1 MSRIRRMRI
10 GSEQAGHRVSRT
22 SGPASFSGRIAI
34 PGRSFHP
41 PPYPGPW
48 NVGRNVL
55 YCKETMRRTLPKDE
69 KTPARSPS
77 ADALRRNL
85 RLQRPTGPAIAAK
98 HRSLRPHV
106 RARPTVPSVGRGAAG
121 RLEPIRAVRSRTGG
135 SMRIDRGAGEG
146 ARTSV
151 PAARSRNRLFGP
163 RAGRGTACPHN
174 ASRHLRQASR
184 GMAAQGRGYGNG
196 RFLDGQIF
204 NGDYISKRTN
214 RPLEYRNDKR
224 LVLFG
229 QLFPAADYGD
239 HEIKVRARIR
249 KNAPSD
255 DLRLSFKVAT
265 RPQWRDVVPFGPD
278 ADRWLVQTTDSGKP
292 TSAACRSP
300 PKIEERPSDGA
311 YMPTEKAPSRSGR
324 SRWKPK
330 TGKNRLPRFTKAVAT
345 GIGPTLR
352 EDTTSGCTTCFR
364 PACSFSKDTP
374 RAANTGR
381 NG

>member
-22 SGPASFSGRIAI
+22 SGPASFFRAHRNTRPFLSSA
-34 PGRSFHP
+34 
-41 PPYPGPW
+41 PYPGPW

-69 KTPARSPS
+69 KTSARLPS
-77 ADALRRNL
+77 ADALRRNP

-98 HRSLRPHV
+98 HRNLRPHV
-106 RARPTVPSVGRGAAG
+106 RARPMVPSVGRGAAG

-196 RFLDGQIF
+196 RF
-204 NGDYISKRTN
+204 SRRTDIQ
-214 RPLEYRNDKR
+214 RR
-224 LVLFG
+224 LY
-229 QLFPAADYGD
+229 QQADEPAA
-239 HEIKVRARIR
+239 
-249 KNAPSD
+249 
-255 DLRLSFKVAT
+255 
-265 RPQWRDVVPFGPD
+265 
-278 ADRWLVQTTDSGKP
+278 
-292 TSAACRSP
+292 
-300 PKIEERPSDGA
+300 
-311 YMPTEKAPSRSGR
+311 
-324 SRWKPK
+324 
-330 TGKNRLPRFTKAVAT
+330 
-345 GIGPTLR
+345 
-352 EDTTSGCTTCFR
+352 
-364 PACSFSKDTP
+364 
-374 RAANTGR
+374 
-381 NG
+381 